1 MAVNPSENLADVLD
15 VALVA
20 TRAGGDILREHF
32 GSVLEIRYKGE
43 IDVVTEVDVMAEA
56 AIVSTIRSAFP
67 DHQVLAEEGT
77 TGGSNPRHRWIIDPL
92 DGTTNYSHG
101 LPPFSVSVAYERDGV
116 VQVGVIYDPT
126 QDELFV
132 ASRGG
137 GATLNG
143 QPMHVSNVS
152 VLRRALVATGFPYE
166 KELLPRALGQFAAF
180 AQRAQ
185 AVRRIGSAALDLA
198 YVAAGRF
205 DAYWEASIRAWD
217 IAAGVILVEEAGG
230 KVSDIA
236 GRPLDLNS
244 PHLTVL
250 ASNAVMHT
258 TMLETLENARPIG

>member
-1 MAVNPSENLADVLD
+1 MAVNPSQDLADVLE
-15 VALVA
+15 VALAA
-20 TRAGGDILREHF
+20 TRAGGEILRDHF

-43 IDVVTEVDVMAEA
+43 IDVVTQVDVMAET
-56 AIVSTIRSAFP
+56 AIVATIRGAYP
-67 DHQVLAEEGT
+67 DHQILAEEGT
-77 TGGSNPRHRWIIDPL
+77 TGGSDPRHRWIIDPL

-101 LPPFSVSVAYERDGV
+101 LPPFAVSVAYEQDGI

-152 VLRRALVATGFPYE
+152 ILRRGLVATGFPYA

-185 AVRRIGSAALDLA
+185 AVRRIGSAALDMA

-205 DAYWEASIRAWD
+205 EAYWEASIRSWD
-217 IAAGVILVEEAGG
+217 IAAGIILVEEAGG
-230 KVSDIA
+230 TVTDISGA
-236 GRPLDLNS
+236 PLDLNV
-244 PHLTVL
+244 PDLTVL
-250 ASNAVMHT
+250 ASNGVLHDG
-258 TMLETLENARPIG
+258 MLRTIEEARPIR

>member
-1 MAVNPSENLADVLD
+1 MAANRPGDLADVLD

-20 TRAGGDILREHF
+20 TRAGGDILQEHF

-43 IDVVTEVDVMAEA
+43 IDVVTQVDVMAET
-56 AIVSTIRSAFP
+56 AIVSAIRSAFP

-101 LPPFSVSVAYERDGV
+101 LPPFAVSVAYERDGI

-126 QDELFV
+126 HDELFV
-132 ASRGG
+132 GSRGG

-152 VLRRALVATGFPYE
+152 ILRRGLVATGFPYD

-180 AQRAQ
+180 AQSAQ

-198 YVAAGRF
+198 YVASGRF
-205 DAYWEASIRAWD
+205 DAYWEASIHSWD
-217 IAAGVILVEEAGG
+217 IAAGIILVEEAGG
-230 KVSDIA
+230 QVSDIR
-236 GRPLDLNS
+236 GRPLNLNT
-244 PHLTVL
+244 PDLTVL
-250 ASNAVMHT
+250 ASNAILHT
-258 TMLETLENARPIG
+258 AMLETLEDLRPTE